1 MQGNELG
8 IGFIIITVLYL
19 IYGVFSLWYA
29 YYIGVKKVFLMLG
42 EMTPELDA
50 RIKNRSKFAKEFA
63 WPYVA
68 TGICSLAL
76 CVAALITYDIL
87 YLIIG
92 VCVTIVLALYSAH
105 SIRKMNEKIRR
116 GMYR

>member
-8 IGFIIITVLYL
+8 IGFIIITVMYL

-68 TGICSLAL
+68 TGICSPAL
-76 CVAALITYDIL
+76 CVAALTTYDIL

-116 GMYR
+116 GVYR

>member
-8 IGFIIITVLYL
+8 IGFIIITVMYL

-50 RIKNRSKFAKEFA
+50 RIKTEVSLPR
-63 WPYVA
+63 V
-68 TGICSLAL
+68 CLAL
-76 CVAALITYDIL
+76 CGDRDLFTSFVRCGVD
-87 YLIIG
+87 YL
-92 VCVTIVLALYSAH
+92 
-105 SIRKMNEKIRR
+105 
-116 GMYR
+116 